1 MADRA
6 APSPGALVRAD
17 LSRKREGWSVARRRR
32 DWTPDLLT
40 APALVV
46 MALVMGFP
54 LLYLGYMSLHR
65 WSLIGFAPPAFIG
78 VGNFVALTGDERFTD
93 SVIRTLYFTGLGL
106 ASNLPMG
113 LGIALLLDQ
122 RFPTRN
128 LLRALLILPMVAT
141 PAAMG
146 LVWVVMLDPS
156 LGIVRYLFK
165 LVGVM
170 APPLWLSSP
179 AWVVP
184 TLVGVDAWMWTPMV
198 ALICMAG
205 LAALPGEPFEAAR
218 VDGANAW
225 QRFRFITFPLLAP
238 TLLVAA
244 MLRVMDL
251 LKVIDIVYVMTGGGP
266 GHASET
272 INLYNYLVALSYDRI
287 GYGSA
292 VALVLFA
299 LVLVCTLALIRL
311 RRAAT

>member
-1 MADRA
+1 MAERA
-6 APSPGALVRAD
+6 ASLPLPRRRA
-17 LSRKREGWSVARRRR
+17 RTFVRRRR

-40 APALVV
+40 APALIV
-46 MALVMGFP
+46 MALVMGYP

-65 WSLIGFAPPAFIG
+65 WSLIGFAAPRFIG
-78 VGNFVALTGDERFTD
+78 LQNFAALVDDDRFTG
-93 SVIRTLYFTGLGL
+93 SLWRTLYFTALGL
-106 ASNLPMG
+106 ASNLPAG

-156 LGIVRYLFK
+156 LGIVRFLFR
-165 LVGVM
+165 LIGI
-170 APPLWLSSP
+170 ATPPLWLSSP

-184 TLVGVDAWMWTPMV
+184 TLVMVDAWMWTPMV

-205 LAALPGEPFEAAR
+205 LAALPPEPFEAAR
-218 VDGANAW
+218 VDGAGAW
-225 QRFRFITFPLLAP
+225 QRFRFITFPLLTPA
-238 TLLVAA
+238 LLVAA
-244 MLRVMDL
+244 MLRLMDL
-251 LKVIDIVYVMTGGGP
+251 LKVIDIIYVMTGGGP
-266 GHASET
+266 GHTSET

-292 VALVLFA
+292 IALVLFA
-299 LVLVCTLALIRL
+299 LVLVCTLALIHL
-311 RRAAT
+311 RRQATA

>member
-1 MADRA
+1 MAETSARPRLA
-6 APSPGALVRAD
+6 RPA
-17 LSRKREGWSVARRRR
+17 ARRRASSHR
-32 DWTPDLLT
+32 DWTPDLLA
-40 APALVV
+40 APALIAMV
-46 MALVMGFP
+46 LVMGFP
-54 LLYLGYMSLHR
+54 LLYLVYMSLHR
-65 WSLIGFAPPAFIG
+65 WSLIGFSAPRLVGF
-78 VGNFVALTGDERFTD
+78 GNFVALASDERFLG
-93 SVIRTLYFTGLGL
+93 SLWRTLYFTALGL
-106 ASNLPMG
+106 ASNLPLG
-113 LGIALLLDQ
+113 LAIALLLDQ

-146 LVWVVMLDPS
+146 LVWVVMLDPT
-156 LGIVRYLFK
+156 LGIVRYL
-165 LVGVM
+165 LRAVGI
-170 APPLWLSSP
+170 ANPPLWLSNP

-205 LAALPGEPFEAAR
+205 LAALPSEPFEAAR

-251 LKVIDIVYVMTGGGP
+251 LKVIDVVYVMTGGGP

-272 INLYNYLVALSYDRI
+272 INLYNYLVALSYDKI

-299 LVLVCTLALIRL
+299 LVLVCTVALIRL
-311 RRAAT
+311 RRAVA